1 MPKISPKR
9 IGRPPSSNAAA
20 TRMRII
26 SVAAEL
32 FALKGYGIVTN
43 KDVARAAGI
52 STGALYYYFSS
63 KLEMYVEVFWSLQA
77 RVDERIDSAMTGVDT
92 LDGRLRAILEVA
104 HSLNAEDPSIARF
117 QGTARVDRIRHPE
130 LLEAIPNPP
139 GEGARVM
146 ERLIADGVKT
156 GEVTLERRQQVR
168 AVVRTIF
175 VGLIDSQSD
184 DLERHRQAI
193 DGLIALLDHKLLVPA
208 RKARA

>member
-1 MPKISPKR
+1 
-9 IGRPPSSNAAA
+9 
-20 TRMRII
+20 MRII

-63 KLEMYVEVFWSLQA
+63 KLDMYVEVFWSLQA
-77 RVDERIDSAMTGVDT
+77 RVDERIDRAMKGVDT

-104 HSLNAEDPSIARF
+104 YSLNAEDPSIARF
-117 QGTARVDRIRHPE
+117 QGTARVDRIRHLE
-130 LLEAIPNPP
+130 LQEAIPNPP

-156 GEVTLERRQQVR
+156 GEVTLERRNQVR

>member
-1 MPKISPKR
+1 
-9 IGRPPSSNAAA
+9 
-20 TRMRII
+20 MRII

-52 STGALYYYFSS
+52 STGALYYYFSW

-77 RVDERIDSAMTGVDT
+77 RVDERIDSAMKGVDT

-130 LLEAIPNPP
+130 LQEAIPNPP

>member
-1 MPKISPKR
+1 MPKPTPKR
-9 IGRPPSSNAAA
+9 IGRPPSSNAAG
-20 TRMRII
+20 TRLRII

-52 STGALYYYFSS
+52 STGALYYYFTS
-63 KLEMYVEVFWSLQA
+63 KLDMYVEVYKSLQA
-77 RVDERIDSAMTGVDT
+77 RVDERINSAIDQDAT

-104 HSLNAEDPSIARF
+104 YSLNAEDPSIARF

-130 LLEAIPNPP
+130 LQEAIPNPP

-146 ERLIADGVKT
+146 DRLIDDGVRT
-156 GEVTLERRQQVR
+156 GEITLDRRLQVK

-175 VGLIDSQSD
+175 VGLVDSQSD

-193 DGLIALLDHKLLVPA
+193 DGLMALLDHKLLLPA
-208 RKARA
+208 QTTSA

>member
-1 MPKISPKR
+1 
-9 IGRPPSSNAAA
+9 
-20 TRMRII
+20 MRII

-63 KLEMYVEVFWSLQA
+63 KLDMYVEVFWSLQA
-77 RVDERIDSAMTGVDT
+77 RVDERIDSAMKDVDT

-104 HSLNAEDPSIARF
+104 YSLNAEDPSIARF

-146 ERLIADGVKT
+146 ERLIADGVKS
-156 GEVTLERRQQVR
+156 GEITPERRQQVR

-208 RKARA
+208 RKVRT

>member
-1 MPKISPKR
+1 
-9 IGRPPSSNAAA
+9 
-20 TRMRII
+20 MRII

-63 KLEMYVEVFWSLQA
+63 KLDMYVEVFWSLQA
-77 RVDERIDSAMTGVDT
+77 RVDERIDRAMKGVDT

-104 HSLNAEDPSIARF
+104 YSLNAEDPSIARF

-130 LLEAIPNPP
+130 LQEAIPNPP

-156 GEVTLERRQQVR
+156 GEVTLERRNQVR

>member
-1 MPKISPKR
+1 
-9 IGRPPSSNAAA
+9 
-20 TRMRII
+20 MRII

>member
-1 MPKISPKR
+1 
-9 IGRPPSSNAAA
+9 
-20 TRMRII
+20 MRII

-52 STGALYYYFSS
+52 STGAIYYYFSS
-63 KLEMYVEVFWSLQA
+63 KLDMYVEVFWSLQA
-77 RVDERIDSAMTGVDT
+77 RVDERIDSAMKDVDT

-104 HSLNAEDPSIARF
+104 YSLNAEDPSIARF

-146 ERLIADGVKT
+146 ERLIADGVKS
-156 GEVTLERRQQVR
+156 GEITPERRQQVR

-208 RKARA
+208 RKVRT

>member
-1 MPKISPKR
+1 
-9 IGRPPSSNAAA
+9 
-20 TRMRII
+20 MRII

-77 RVDERIDSAMTGVDT
+77 RVDERIDSAMKGVDT

-130 LLEAIPNPP
+130 LQEAIPNPP